1 MKRTKAILA
10 AALAGSM
17 AISAAFPAMAQE
29 DGGATLV
36 DLFYTYSKDN
46 MIVEYYDSN
55 YLTESGK
62 LQKKSYDG
70 FLALSQTDLDWD
82 GTEELLAIRLKP
94 AADENG
100 DTINTLIAEVYQ
112 RKDNTLQRSAQYT
125 LAEDILAYDGA
136 QIDVFAVDGESGQ
149 FLCCEARDSATLLA
163 DGVTWSMRAAGYDG
177 ESFYEV
183 SNVSMAG
190 SAFSAEDT
198 EAARTAMNAVGLYP
212 QDLIWASAA
221 EQCGLGLI
229 CTVRRYHTSE
239 YENIRAA
246 LDAGQAQQY
255 GETWFKNYMN
265 PDRENKFA
273 KEFAVKLTESAGQ
286 AQTAQTDG
294 VHYSFDGDYV
304 IPDSDS
310 RYITEEDLS
319 SLSADEI
326 LLARNEIY
334 AKHGRIFNNAAL
346 DEYFRSKS
354 WYQPTVAGS
363 DFTDSYAASVF
374 NDCEIANIS
383 TMVKYEKAHGLN
395 GY

>member
-1 MKRTKAILA
+1 MYKR
-10 AALAGSM
+10 
-17 AISAAFPAMAQE
+17 Q
-29 DGGATLV
+29 
-36 DLFYTYSKDN
+36 
-46 MIVEYYDSN
+46 
-55 YLTESGK
+55 
-62 LQKKSYDG
+62 
-70 FLALSQTDLDWD
+70 
-82 GTEELLAIRLKP
+82 
-94 AADENG
+94 
-100 DTINTLIAEVYQ
+100 
-112 RKDNTLQRSAQYT
+112 
-125 LAEDILAYDGA
+125 
-136 QIDVFAVDGESGQ
+136 
-149 FLCCEARDSATLLA
+149 
-163 DGVTWSMRAAGYDG
+163 
-177 ESFYEV
+177 
-183 SNVSMAG
+183 
-190 SAFSAEDT
+190 AEDT